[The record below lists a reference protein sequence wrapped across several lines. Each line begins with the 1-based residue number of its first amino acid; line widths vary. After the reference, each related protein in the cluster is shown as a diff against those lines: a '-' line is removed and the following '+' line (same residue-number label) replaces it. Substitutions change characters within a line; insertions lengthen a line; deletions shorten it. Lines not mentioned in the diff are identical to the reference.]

1 MKTLNVFRDG
11 QLVGSLSDMDG
22 ELGFIYAPTWIR
34 AGGQPLSP
42 DLPVPR
48 TEEAN
53 DTFGH
58 ASVRAFFENLL
69 PEGTI
74 RELIAQALKISPD
87 NVFGLLDR
95 FGGDTAGAY
104 SILPVG
110 EAPSDQ
116 PRYVPVGAE
125 QLANWFSESRGVP
138 LMLEEGA
145 ARMSLSGAQDKITVY
160 IGDDDAMWLPLADA
174 PSSHII
180 KPAIS
185 YRADLPASA
194 ANEVY
199 VMRLAAAS
207 GLHVPHV
214 RFDAGLNAAIIERYD
229 RFRKPD
235 GRLGRLHQVDLCQAM
250 SLPSSRKYE
259 AEGGP
264 TFADCLRYVTG
275 HSDTALADGR
285 RLITW
290 LVFNLIVGNM
300 DSHAKNLSMLYV
312 PEADERPRLAPFY
325 DLLNTRIYPRL
336 STRFAFKI
344 GGEDRL
350 EWIMARHWERFAQ
363 ETGLSARYVR
373 DVVSSTTKSVQMA
386 LGRVHEQMLRE
397 VPGEANARILEMIR
411 GHVETQAAVLLS
423 RIAAP
428 IQEAA
433 KDPPENDPAF

>member
-11 QLVGSLSDMDG
+11 QIVGSLFDTEG
-22 ELGFIYAPTWIR
+22 ELGFMYAPTWIR
-34 AGGQPLSP
+34 ANGQPLSP
-42 DLPVPR
+42 DLPVPGN
-48 TEEAN
+48 EEAN
-53 DTFGH
+53 DTFGD

-74 RELIAQALKISPD
+74 REFIAQALKISPD
-87 NVFGLLDR
+87 NVFGLLER

-104 SILPVG
+104 SILPIG
-110 EAPSDQ
+110 EVPSDE

-160 IGDDDAMWLPLADA
+160 IGDDGAMSLPLADA

-185 YRADLPASA
+185 YRTDLPASA

-199 VMRLAAAS
+199 VMRLAAAA
-207 GLHVPHV
+207 GLHVPDV
-214 RFDAGLNAAIIERYD
+214 RFDAALNAAIIARYD
-229 RFRKPD
+229 RYRKPD

-250 SLPSSRKYE
+250 GLQSKLKYE

-264 TFADCLRYVTG
+264 TFADCLRFVTG
-275 HSDTALADGR
+275 HSDAALADGR

-290 LVFNLIVGNM
+290 LTFNLIVGNM
-300 DSHAKNLSMLYV
+300 DSHAKNLSMLYGE
-312 PEADERPRLAPFY
+312 EAGSRPRLAPFY
-325 DLLNTRIYPRL
+325 DLVSTRIWPNL

-344 GGEDRL
+344 GGEDRP
-350 EWIMARHWERFAQ
+350 EWIMSRHWERFAK
-363 ETGLSARYVR
+363 ETGLSTRYVR
-373 DVVSSTTKSVQMA
+373 DIVSGTAKAVQQA
-386 LGRVHEQMLRE
+386 LGEVHERMLQDI
-397 VPGEANARILEMIR
+397 PGEDNAKILTKIR
-411 GHVETQAAVLLS
+411 DHITKQAGVLLN

-428 IQEAA
+428 TQEAA
-433 KDPPENDPAF
+433 PTPPENDPHP